1 MEIVLDLLR
10 AHLDPTTS
18 EVSAEVM
25 PLINKHEELKS
36 FNKGKQVPQ
45 FAAMMREE
53 AKTKG
58 PAALALSM
66 PFDELSVLRDN
77 LPYLCATLNVAKI
90 HLFTDASPGPQ
101 PTVQGS
107 AVPGKPQPHFF
118 FDADLAGAPGA
129 IGPADGAGSA
139 APAAAGGKKPTCF
152 EYLERH
158 EVAVALNAAVNQLGV
173 EQPADP
179 YAWLAAHLA
188 KVGKERATKK

>member
-1 MEIVLDLLR
+1 MRTTASTWPKSSIAEDPQITASGEYLFEVAHSIAAALVNRGKKKPAKGAPPAELEKPNQVNLYVALSFPRWMEIVLDLLR

-90 HLFTDASPGPQ
+90 HLYTD
-101 PTVQGS
+101 V
-107 AVPGKPQPHFF
+107 
-118 FDADLAGAPGA
+118 L
-129 IGPADGAGSA
+129 
-139 APAAAGGKKPTCF
+139 
-152 EYLERH
+152 
-158 EVAVALNAAVNQLGV
+158 
-173 EQPADP
+173 
-179 YAWLAAHLA
+179 
-188 KVGKERATKK
+188 